1 MKMKKKPCLLPGLR
15 SRVHASGIK
24 YYYYEPPNSIK
35 RAEIALGSDLKPAL
49 MKRAKLLLNF
59 EEISLAHTNN
69 LDFILLLYQNVEIPI
84 KPIEKQSENMVAV
97 EYIRKFSVENNLGF
111 RPDFREFYAKD
122 YYNWRGV
129 YAQLRAKREWSLTS
143 AIFNWFDDIQ
153 NKFLKI

>member
-35 RAEIALGSDLKPAL
+35 RAEIALGSDLKTAL
-49 MKRAKLLLNF
+49 MKRAKFLLDF
-59 EEISLAHTNN
+59 EEISLAHTNS

-84 KPIEKQSENMVAV
+84 KPIEKQSENMATV
-97 EYIRKFSVENNLGF
+97 EYIRNFSAENNLRF
-111 RPDFREFYAKD
+111 RSDFREFYANA

-129 YAQLRAKREWSLTS
+129 NAQLRARREWSLITS
-143 AIFNWFDDIQ
+143 ILNWFALHYS
-153 NKFLKI
+153 K